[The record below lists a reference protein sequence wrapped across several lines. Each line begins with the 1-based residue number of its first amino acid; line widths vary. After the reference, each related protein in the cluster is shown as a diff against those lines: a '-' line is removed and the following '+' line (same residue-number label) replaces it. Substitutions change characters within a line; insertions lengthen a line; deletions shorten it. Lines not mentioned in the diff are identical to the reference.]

1 MADGRVESVEAD
13 SITISHGPVPSLK
26 WPEMTMGFRKPNA
39 KAFPDVKPGDTV
51 QFEFREGGPAGYE
64 LLAVTRKGASK

>member
-1 MADGRVESVEAD
+1 
-13 SITISHGPVPSLK
+13 
-26 WPEMTMGFRKPNA
+26 MTMGFRKPNA